1 MNPKPTITRSTCPY
15 CGVGCGVLV
24 ETQGGEITNVTGDPQ
39 HPANFGKLCSKGA
52 SLHHT
57 TPRVIQ
63 LQTRLLRPMLRA
75 SKGAAPVATDWRT
88 AQSTVVNAIATAV
101 RTHGANSIGVYA
113 SGQLL
118 TEDYY
123 VFNKFVKG
131 LLGTNNLDTNSR
143 LCMSSAVAGYKATL
157 GADSVPTCYEDIDH
171 AHCLLIAGS
180 NMAYAHPVLYR
191 RVEAARASNPN
202 LKIIVIDPRR
212 TDTALDADLHLAIL
226 PGTDVALFQG
236 MLHIMLWEGWL
247 DTPYIAAH
255 TTGFDAL
262 KAQVRDINPELC
274 ASICGVSKADVFKA
288 AQWFAQSPASLS
300 LYCQGLNQSADGTHK
315 NAALINMHL
324 ATGQIGKAGA
334 GPFSLTGQPNA
345 MGGREVGGMANLL
358 PAHRSLAN
366 PAHRAEVA
374 AFWGVDEIAEKPGLT
389 AVELFEAAADGAM
402 QVLWIAC
409 TNPAHS
415 LPDQATVRRALER
428 TPTVIVQDAFKTIAT
443 AHYADILLPAATWGE
458 KDGTVTN
465 SERRISRQRAVLAP
479 LGESRPDWQ
488 IVRDIALELEPIFRK
503 KTARPEPA
511 EGLVGLT
518 QGLATLSPNG
528 EVVNS
533 LFNFD
538 TPESIWLEH
547 RALTAGTDCDITGL
561 TYAQLEAAPQQW
573 PYAQGASQGTPR
585 LFTDGVFPTLTGKA
599 QFYTAKYK
607 PVAEAVN
614 VRHPIAL
621 TTGRLRDQWHGGSR
635 TALNA
640 QSFAHAPT
648 PALDMHPDDMARR
661 SLAAGDLVHM
671 ASKRGA
677 IVMPVQPS
685 NTLRSGQAHAAMH
698 WGSEYLPAGHGINA
712 LTVPVFD
719 AISKQP
725 ELKHAAIRVQAAK
738 LDFHLH
744 AFAWLPSD
752 QAYAVQEAMA
762 ALLKPLAFAS
772 VVLVAHTPPVRLGIP
787 AALPEAP
794 AVLPETPAA
803 LPETPAV
810 QADTPAVRPEPVEG
824 LVRMT
829 GLSIRAADQSPFAT
843 ELLAALRAPLGL
855 VGGIGLA
862 QYADPRHHHLRL
874 LNIAGDNVAGV
885 LLTGNA
891 QACAAAAWLQPLWQQ
906 SASVK
911 ALGSSLLKPS
921 TTVPQGAPTAS
932 PTVCSCVGVSQA
944 EIEAGIVAAP
954 AGEVL
959 PYLHTTLKCGT
970 QCGSCVPQLKQMIA
984 KNISIVN
991 SRI

>member
-1 MNPKPTITRSTCPY
+1 MIEPTSTTRSTCPY
-15 CGVGCGVLV
+15 CGVGCGVLI
-24 ETQGGEITNVTGDPQ
+24 ETRGGDITNVTGDPD

-57 TPRVIQ
+57 TPRIIQ
-63 LQTRLLRPMLRA
+63 LQTRLLQPMLRA
-75 SKGAAPVATDWRT
+75 SKGAAPVATDWTT
-88 AQSTVVNAIATAV
+88 AQRTVVQAIASAV
-101 RTHGANSIGVYA
+101 QTHGADSVGVYA

-191 RVEAARASNPN
+191 RVEAARINKPH
-202 LKIIVIDPRR
+202 LKTIVIDPRR
-212 TDTALDADLHLAIL
+212 TDTALEADLHLAIL

-236 MLHIMLWEGWL
+236 MLHVMLWEGWL
-247 DTPYIAAH
+247 DSRYIAAH

-262 KAQVRDINPELC
+262 KAQVRDMTPDLC
-274 ASICGVSKADVFKA
+274 AGICGISKTDLFTAS
-288 AQWFAQSPASLS
+288 QWFAQSPASLS

-315 NAALINMHL
+315 NAALINLHL

-358 PAHRSLAN
+358 PAHRNLAN

-374 AFWGVDEIAEKPGLT
+374 AFWGVDAIAEKPGYT
-389 AVELFEAAADGAM
+389 AVELFEAAADGAL

-443 AHYADILLPAATWGE
+443 AQYADILLPAATWGE

-465 SERRISRQRAVLAP
+465 SERRISRQRAALPP

-488 IVRDIALELEPIFRK
+488 IVRDVGRELEPILRK
-503 KTARPEPA
+503 KTVSPEPKKTVRPEPV

-518 QGLATLSPNG
+518 QGFDTLSPIG
-528 EVVNS
+528 EVVNR
-533 LFNFD
+533 LFSFD

-561 TYAQLEAAPQQW
+561 SYAELEAAPQQW
-573 PYAQGASQGTPR
+573 PYRQGANQSTPR
-585 LFTDGVFPTLTGKA
+585 LFTDGVFSTPTGKA
-599 QFYTAKYK
+599 QFYTARYK

-621 TTGRLRDQWHGGSR
+621 TTGRLRDQWHGASR
-635 TALNA
+635 TGLNA
-640 QSFAHAPT
+640 QSFAHAPQ
-648 PALDMHPDDMARR
+648 PAIEMHPDDMARR
-661 SLAAGDLVHM
+661 SLAAGDLVQLT
-671 ASKRGA
+671 SKRGA
-677 IVMPVQPS
+677 VVMPVQAS
-685 NTLRSGQAHAAMH
+685 NALRSGQAHAAMH
-698 WGSEYLPAGHGINA
+698 WGSEWLPAGQGVNA
-712 LTVPVFD
+712 LTLPTID
-719 AISKQP
+719 ASSKQP
-725 ELKHAAIRVQAAK
+725 ELKHAAIRVQAAN
-738 LDFHLH
+738 LAHHLH
-744 AFAWLPSD
+744 GFAWLPTA
-752 QAYAVQEAMA
+752 QAYTAHTALC

-772 VVLVAHTPPVRLGIP
+772 VVRVAHPQRSQ
-787 AALPEAP
+787 AAASP
-794 AVLPETPAA
+794 
-803 LPETPAV
+803 
-810 QADTPAVRPEPVEG
+810 VRPERVEG
-824 LVRMT
+824 LAGIT
-829 GLSIRAADQSPFAT
+829 GLSLRIADHEP
-843 ELLAALRAPLGL
+843 LAPSLMTALKAILQLNADTGM
-855 VGGIGLA
+855 A
-862 QYADPRHHHLRL
+862 QYADPRKHLLRL
-874 LNIAGDNVAGV
+874 LRLNGDTLAGGLIMGDA
-885 LLTGNA
+885 A
-891 QACAAAAWLQPLWQQ
+891 ACAAIAWLTPLWQQ
-906 SASVK
+906 GASVK
-911 ALGSSLLKPS
+911 PLGSSLLKPS
-921 TTVPQGAPTAS
+921 ATAPQGTAPAS

-944 EIEAGIVAAP
+944 AIAAGIASAP
-954 AGEVL
+954 AGSEPL
-959 PYLHTTLKCGT
+959 AHLQTTLQCGT
-970 QCGSCVPQLKQMIA
+970 QCGSCVPQIKQLIA
-984 KNISIVN
+984 KNHIHSPSPHIA
-991 SRI
+991 SPSSPYIIK